1 MPHAGG
7 PEQAAAQDHV
17 PHHPVGSGWQFPDLP
32 APFPGYAFAQ
42 APDTTPPKF
51 ASSGLDISTG
61 VLDITFSEAID
72 VTPATS
78 VDASKIH
85 LRESG
90 NYTHGVT
97 LTAAE
102 LGTTADGATVSFTL
116 ATQHRAEVARMA
128 APQLTIDPGAVQ
140 DVAGNVIGSTFDIST
155 ASFVA
160 AITIPSPADAPAGM
174 AFSNDGTK
182 IFFTDSPNIHEYA
195 MPNAFD
201 VSTISHVATN
211 GSRIL
216 TAPEDVA
223 FSNDGTKMF
232 VADDINED
240 LIIEFNLPVP
250 FNITTASRVGSH
262 EITSQEPSPTGMA
275 FSNDGTRMFVT
286 GWGND
291 NVNEYALPD
300 AFDLTGA
307 LFTAAFD
314 ISTQDGTPDG
324 IAFSNDG
331 TKMFVAGH
339 ANGNI
344 NEYALPNAFN
354 LTGASFTAA
363 FDVSPKESNPTDV
376 AFSNDGTKMFVV
388 GGDSR
393 NNINEYALS
402 SVYPVAVTGQADTGA
417 FVTTWRTTSAN
428 ETITIPATGTYGID
442 WGDGN
447 TNSSVTGSQT
457 HTYAAAGDYT
467 VSILGGLEA
476 ISLAADPANAAKLRS
491 IDQWGDIE
499 WTTMSQAFRGATNM
513 VYNATDAP
521 DLSRVT
527 SMSDMFS
534 YTDSFNGDLSSWN
547 VSSVTDM
554 SFMFFNAASFNG
566 NISSWDVSSVTTMY
580 FMFRNTPFN
589 GDLSS
594 WNVSSVTNTSF
605 MFILAESFDG
615 DLSSWNVSSVTNMR
629 GMFFIASS
637 FSDDL
642 SGWDVSSVTDMAGMF
657 DGAIRFNGDLSG
669 WDVSSVTD
677 MGSMLRVTAFNGNI
691 SSWNVSSVT
700 DMNSMFEGA
709 RAFNQPLDS
718 WDVSS
723 VTRMNNMFNYA
734 TSFNGNISS
743 WNVSSVTHM
752 NSMFAQTD
760 AFNGDI
766 SSWNVSSV
774 TDTFFMFLNATSFN
788 GDISSWNVSSVTDMG
803 GMFDGAT
810 RFNGD
815 LSGWDVSSVA
825 RMDSM
830 FAQTDAFNGNISSW
844 NVSSVARMDSM
855 FAQTDAFNGDLSGWN
870 VSSVTNTSFMFL
882 NATSFNGD
890 ISSWNVSSVTHM
902 HNMFERAAD
911 FNQPIGSWDV
921 SRVVNMT
928 SMFNGA
934 TLFQQNLGE
943 WYIVL
948 DDTSISS
955 ATKTLAIRAQNG
967 ILRDQNPAYGLGS
980 GGDSDMFMIS
990 SGSLG
995 LKAATDYSAKTEY
1008 VVNVT
1013 ASGSS
1018 IFENGNNWRMVDV
1031 GVTGLALPAGA
1042 FVTTWQT
1049 TGANETITIPATG
1062 TYDIAWGDGMT
1073 GSSVTGSQSHTYA
1086 APGDY
1091 VVSISGGLQSFSLAS
1106 NFADAAKL
1114 QSIDQWGDIEWTTM
1128 VGAFRDATNMAY
1140 DATDVPDLSGV
1151 TDMSAMFRTATSFD
1165 GDLSG
1170 WNVSSVRNMNSMF
1183 RGATS
1188 FDGDISGWNV
1198 SSVTDMGF
1206 VFNGAH
1212 TFNQPLQWDV
1222 SSVTDMRLMFN
1233 GARTFNQPL
1242 QWNVSS
1248 VVYMASMFNGATFFD
1263 GDISGWNV
1271 SSVTDMRSMFNV
1283 ATAFD
1288 GDISGWNVSS
1298 VTRMISMFHGATA
1311 FDQPIGSWD
1320 VSSVRSMT
1328 SMFSGATSFDG
1339 DISGWNVSS
1348 VTNTSY
1354 MFRGAT
1360 AFNQDISDWN
1370 VSSVTGERAM
1380 IEMFDGASAFV
1391 QNLGKWYVVLD
1402 DTTISSATETLAI
1415 RAQNGALR
1423 SQNPMYGLG
1432 SGGDSGMFMIS
1443 SGSLG
1448 LKAATDYSAKTEYV
1462 VNVTASGSS
1471 IFENGNNWKTVT
1483 ITVTAD
1489 TASPVP
1495 VLTTD
1500 AILPT
1505 DADSVTVSVD
1515 FGRAINATTFAV
1527 SDVSVTGGTASNLAH
1542 QSGNRTFTFTL
1553 APADYGEVTASIP
1566 AGSVADLA
1574 GNTNTVSNTL
1584 QITFE
1589 APDLESFVTTWRTT
1603 GANEAITIPATGTYD
1618 IDWGDGTTN
1627 SSVTGSQTHT
1637 YAAAGDHT
1645 ISISGGLEAISLAAD
1660 SANAVKLRSIDQW
1673 GSNAWTSMNGAFAG
1687 ATAMTYA
1694 ATDAPDLSG
1703 VQDMSNMFESAR
1715 AFNGNL
1721 SSWNVSSVTRMINM
1735 FGGAT
1740 AFSQPLNDWNVSSVT
1755 SMNGMFYL
1763 ATSFNQPLND
1773 WDVSSVTNMNSMF
1786 YLATSFNQPL
1796 NYWNVSKVTDMDRMF
1811 SDAKAFDKPLN
1822 DWNVSK
1828 VTDMSSMF
1836 ANADAFNR
1844 PLNDWNVS
1852 GVTDMSSMFA
1862 NADTFN
1868 RPLNDWNV
1876 SGVTDMDRMFFDA
1889 TLFHQNLGNWY
1900 VVANAT
1906 SIARTD
1912 VPGVVAELS
1921 AQNAKLGAHSPA
1933 YGNGTGG
1940 DWAYFE
1946 IAGNLLNMTSAAT
1959 KDMYRVN
1966 VTASGPDVF
1975 ESGNNWRVLEITL
1988 TGSANT
1994 APTVDAGTDQ
2004 TVGEGDTVTLSG
2016 GATDPDQGDS
2026 VESYTWSAPAGS
2038 GITFDDSTSATPTFT
2053 APAVASDTV
2062 FTLTL
2067 TASDGTDSGV
2077 DSVNVTVKETSGA
2090 FITTWRTTTA
2100 GESVTIPGSGTYS
2113 VVWGD
2118 GLADTGVS
2126 GSATHTYTTPGDH
2139 TVSISGGLDSIL
2151 LAADPAN
2158 AAKLRSIDQWGDME
2172 WTTMSQAF
2180 QGATHM
2186 VYNATDAPD
2195 LSGVTSISH
2204 MFRGATD
2211 FNDDISSWNVSS
2223 VTNMGGMFRGATDFN
2238 GDISG
2243 WDVSS
2248 VTNMGSMF
2256 NAATSFDGDISG
2268 WDVSSVTG
2276 MSSMFSDTPFNGN
2289 ISSWNVSS
2297 VTSMRDTFRGATD
2310 FNGDISGWNVSSVSF
2325 MDDMFRGAT
2334 DFNQPIGSWDVSS
2347 ARLMDDM
2354 FRDATSFQQNLG
2366 GWYIVLDDV
2375 TISNATETLAI
2386 RAQNGVLLSQTPM
2399 YGLGS
2404 GGDSGMFM
2412 ISSGSLGL
2420 KAATDYSAKT
2430 DYMVNITSDGSF
2442 GTNNWRMVDVTVTD
2456 APNQPP
2462 TVTDITGASSINE
2475 GASGT
2480 LTGTATDGDGTVSSY
2495 LWSVNN
2501 TSAVTITT
2509 GNAATLQYTASQ
2521 VTSNTAVRF
2530 TLTVTDDDGAT
2541 GSDTY
2546 DVTVTNVV
2554 ANQPPT
2560 VTDIT
2565 GASSI
2570 NEGASGTLTGTATDG
2585 DGTVS
2590 SYLWSVNNTSAVTI
2604 TTGNAATLQ
2613 YTASQV
2619 TSNTAVRFTLTVTD
2633 DDGATGSD
2641 TYDVTVTNVVANQPP
2656 TVTDITGASSINEG
2670 ASGTLTGTATDG
2682 DGTVSSYLWSVNNTS
2697 AVTITTGNA
2706 ATLQYTASQV
2716 TSNTAVRFTL
2726 TVTDDDGATGSD
2738 TYDVTVTN
2746 VVANQPPTVTDITGA
2761 SSINEGAS
2769 GTLTGT
2775 ATDGDGTVSSYLW
2788 SVNNTSAVT
2797 ITTGNAATLQYT
2809 ASQVTSNT
2817 AVRFTLTVTDDDG
2830 ATGSDTY
2837 DVTVTNVVANQPPTV
2852 TDITGAS
2859 SINEGASGTLT
2870 GTATDG
2876 DGTVSSYLWSVNNT
2890 SAVTI
2895 TTGNAAT
2902 LQYTASQ
2909 VTSNTAVRFTLTVTD
2924 DDGATGSD
2932 TYDVTVT
2939 NVVANQPPTV
2949 TDITGASSI
2958 NEGAS
2963 GTLTGTATDGDG
2975 TVSSYLWSGQQHLGS
2990 HDHDGERGDPAV
3002 HGIAGYLEHRSQVHP
3017 HRD

>member
-17 PHHPVGSGWQFPDLP
+17 PHHPAGSGWQFPDLP

-42 APDTTPPKF
+42 APDTAPPKF

-72 VTPATS
+72 VTPATR

-160 AITIPSPADAPAGM
+160 AITIPSPADTPAGM
-174 AFSNDGTK
+174 AFSNNGTK

-232 VADDINED
+232 VADDISED

-262 EITSQEPSPTGMA
+262 EITLQEPSPTGMA

-286 GWGND
+286 GWGNG
-291 NVNEYALPD
+291 NVNEYALPN

-307 LFTAAFD
+307 SFTAAFD

-331 TKMFVAGH
+331 TKMFVAGYT
-339 ANGNI
+339 NGNI
-344 NEYALPNAFN
+344 NEYALPNAFD

-363 FDVSPKESNPTDV
+363 FDVSPKESSPTDV

-388 GGDSR
+388 GDDSR
-393 NNINEYALS
+393 NINEYALS

-417 FVTTWRTTSAN
+417 FVTTWRTTGAN
-428 ETITIPATGTYGID
+428 EAITIPATGTYDID

-457 HTYAAAGDYT
+457 HTYAAAGDHT
-467 VSILGGLEA
+467 VSILGGLERINLDSGTSA
-476 ISLAADPANAAKLRS
+476 LKLRS
-491 IDQWGDIE
+491 IDQWGGISWASME
-499 WTTMSQAFRGATNM
+499 NAFKGARNM
-513 VYNATDAP
+513 VYKATDAP
-521 DLSRVT
+521 DLSGVQD
-527 SMSDMFS
+527 MSNMFENARA
-534 YTDSFNGDLSSWN
+534 FNGDLSSWN
-547 VSSVTDM
+547 VSGVTYM
-554 SFMFFNAASFNG
+554 SGMFSQAYDFNQPLND
-566 NISSWDVSSVTTMY
+566 WDVSSVTTMSW
-580 FMFRNTPFN
+580 MFYNALSFN
-589 GDLSS
+589 QTLND
-594 WNVSSVTNTSF
+594 
-605 MFILAESFDG
+605 
-615 DLSSWNVSSVTNMR
+615 
-629 GMFFIASS
+629 
-637 FSDDL
+637 
-642 SGWDVSSVTDMAGMF
+642 WDVSSVIFMNRMF
-657 DGAIRFNGDLSG
+657 DSAGAFDKPLNNWNVSKVTYMNRMFFGADDFNQPLNN
-669 WDVSSVTD
+669 WNVSKVTD
-677 MGSMLRVTAFNGNI
+677 MS
-691 SSWNVSSVT
+691 
-700 DMNSMFEGA
+700 SMFFSA
-709 RAFNQPLDS
+709 DAFNQPLND
-718 WDVSS
+718 
-723 VTRMNNMFNYA
+723 
-734 TSFNGNISS
+734 
-743 WNVSSVTHM
+743 WNVSKVTDM
-752 NSMFAQTD
+752 SRMFFSAD
-760 AFNGDI
+760 AFNQPL
-766 SSWNVSSV
+766 SNWNVS
-774 TDTFFMFLNATSFN
+774 
-788 GDISSWNVSSVTDMG
+788 GVTDMG
-803 GMFDGAT
+803 RMFDGAT
-810 RFNGD
+810 
-815 LSGWDVSSVA
+815 
-825 RMDSM
+825 
-830 FAQTDAFNGNISSW
+830 
-844 NVSSVARMDSM
+844 
-855 FAQTDAFNGDLSGWN
+855 
-870 VSSVTNTSFMFL
+870 
-882 NATSFNGD
+882 
-890 ISSWNVSSVTHM
+890 
-902 HNMFERAAD
+902 
-911 FNQPIGSWDV
+911 
-921 SRVVNMT
+921 
-928 SMFNGA
+928 
-934 TLFQQNLGE
+934 LFHQNLGE

-948 DDTSISS
+948 DGTSISS
-955 ATKTLAIRAQNG
+955 ATETLAIMAQNG
-967 ILRDQNPAYGLGS
+967 ILRGQNPAYALGS

-995 LKAATDYSAKTEY
+995 LNQTVDYYGRTAYSVNITSTGAFGTGNHRMIDITVDEMRDLAGDFVTTWNTSAANQAVTIPVRSGPTYDYTVIWGDGLLDRGVTDNAVHTYADAGGHQVRIYGTYPGIHLNSHAGAPKLVSIDQWGSNAWTSMNGAFAGATAMTYAATDAPDLSGVQDMNGMFESARAFNGDLSSWNVSGVTDMSHMFSGARAFNQPLNDWDVSSVTTMSWMFFGATDFNRPLNDWNVLKVTYMGSMFDSASDFDRPLNDWNVSHVTSMARMFDQATDFNGNISKWNVSKVTNMARMFNGADDFNQPLNDWNVSKVTNMARMFNGADDFNQPLNDWNVSGVTEMARMFSSADDFNQPLNDWNVSKVTDMDHMFDGATLFQQNLGNWY
-1008 VVNVT
+1008 VVANATSIARTDVPGVVAEFSAQNAKLGAHSPTYGNGTGGDWTYFEIAGNLLNMTSTATKGTYRVNVT
-1013 ASGSS
+1013 ASGQDV
-1018 IFENGNNWRMVDV
+1018 FESGNNWRVLKITLTGSANTAPTVDAGTDQTVGEGDTVTLSGGATDPDQGDSVESYTWSAPAGSGITFDDSASATPTFTAPAVASDTVFALTLTASDGTDSGMDSVDV
-1031 GVTGLALPAGA
+1031 TVKETSGA
-1042 FVTTWQT
+1042 FITTWRT
-1049 TGANETITIPATG
+1049 TTANESVTIPGTG
-1062 TYDIAWGDGMT
+1062 TYSVVWGDGLADT
-1073 GSSVTGSQSHTYA
+1073 GVSGSATHTYTT
-1086 APGDY
+1086 PGDHTI
-1091 VVSISGGLQSFSLAS
+1091 SITGGLQSIRNS
-1106 NFADAAKL
+1106 ADYTNAAKML
-1114 QSIDQWGDIEWTTM
+1114 SIDQWGSIRWTGMTSAFEGASNM
-1128 VGAFRDATNMAY
+1128 VY
-1140 DATDVPDLSGV
+1140 KATDAPDLSGV
-1151 TDMSAMFRTATSFD
+1151 QDMSNMFRRA
-1165 GDLSG
+1165 
-1170 WNVSSVRNMNSMF
+1170 
-1183 RGATS
+1183 AS
-1188 FDGDISGWNV
+1188 FDGDISNWNVSSVTNMEGMFREAASFNQTLNDWDVSSVINMQRVFHGAASFDGDISNWNVSSVTSMRSMFSSAHAFNQHLNDWNVSSVTSMRSMFSSAHAFNQHLNDWNV
-1198 SSVTDMGF
+1198 SSVTDMFG
-1206 VFNGAH
+1206 
-1212 TFNQPLQWDV
+1212 
-1222 SSVTDMRLMFN
+1222 
-1233 GARTFNQPL
+1233 
-1242 QWNVSS
+1242 
-1248 VVYMASMFNGATFFD
+1248 
-1263 GDISGWNV
+1263 
-1271 SSVTDMRSMFNV
+1271 
-1283 ATAFD
+1283 
-1288 GDISGWNVSS
+1288 
-1298 VTRMISMFHGATA
+1298 
-1311 FDQPIGSWD
+1311 
-1320 VSSVRSMT
+1320 
-1328 SMFSGATSFDG
+1328 
-1339 DISGWNVSS
+1339 
-1348 VTNTSY
+1348 
-1354 MFRGAT
+1354 
-1360 AFNQDISDWN
+1360 
-1370 VSSVTGERAM
+1370 
-1380 IEMFDGASAFV
+1380 MFDGASIFDQHLNGWNVSKVTDMDNMFSNADAFDKPLNDWNV
-1391 QNLGKWYVVLD
+1391 SKVTDMYRMFFGADAFNQPLNDWDVSKVTDMSQMFDDATLFHQNLGEWYIVLD
-1402 DTTISSATETLAI
+1402 GTSISSATETLDI
-1415 RAQNGALR
+1415 MAQNDILGG
-1423 SQNPMYGLG
+1423 QNPAYALG
-1432 SGGDSGMFMIS
+1432 DGGDSDMFMV
-1443 SGSLG
+1443 SGDSLG
-1448 LKAATDYSAKTEYV
+1448 LNQTVDYSAKTAYSV
-1462 VNVTASGSS
+1462 S
-1471 IFENGNNWKTVT
+1471 ITSTGAFGTGNHRMID
-1483 ITVTAD
+1483 ITVD
-1489 TASPVP
+1489 EM
-1495 VLTTD
+1495 
-1500 AILPT
+1500 
-1505 DADSVTVSVD
+1505 
-1515 FGRAINATTFAV
+1515 R
-1527 SDVSVTGGTASNLAH
+1527 
-1542 QSGNRTFTFTL
+1542 
-1553 APADYGEVTASIP
+1553 
-1566 AGSVADLA
+1566 DLA
-1574 GNTNTVSNTL
+1574 G
-1584 QITFE
+1584 
-1589 APDLESFVTTWRTT
+1589 DFVTTWSTSA
-1603 GANEAITIPATGTYD
+1603 ANQAVTIPVRSGPTYD
-1618 IDWGDGTTN
+1618 YTVIWGDGLLDRG
-1627 SSVTGSQTHT
+1627 VTGNAVHT
-1637 YAAAGDHT
+1637 YADAGGHQVRIYGT
-1645 ISISGGLEAISLAAD
+1645 YPGIHLNFHAD
-1660 SANAVKLRSIDQW
+1660 APKLVSIDQW

-1703 VQDMSNMFESAR
+1703 VQDMSNMFENAI
-1715 AFNGNL
+1715 AFNGDL
-1721 SSWNVSSVTRMINM
+1721 SSWNVSGVTDMSDM
-1735 FGGAT
+1735 FSQAYD
-1740 AFSQPLNDWNVSSVT
+1740 FNQPLNDWNVSSVT
-1755 SMNGMFYL
+1755 DMSWMFYL
-1763 ATSFNQPLND
+1763 ADSFNRPLND
-1773 WDVSSVTNMNSMF
+1773 WDVSHVTSMTRMFDQATVFNGDISKWNVSKVTNMARMF
-1786 YLATSFNQPL
+1786 YLADSFNQTL
-1796 NYWNVSKVTDMDRMF
+1796 NGWNVSKVTDMDRMF
-1811 SDAKAFDKPLN
+1811 LSANSFNQPLN
-1822 DWNVSK
+1822 GWNVSK
-1828 VTDMSSMF
+1828 VTDMGSMF
-1836 ANADAFNR
+1836 FSADAFNR
-1844 PLNDWNVS
+1844 PLNGWNVS
-1852 GVTDMSSMFA
+1852 GVTDME
-1862 NADTFN
+1862 
-1868 RPLNDWNV
+1868 
-1876 SGVTDMDRMFFDA
+1876 RMFDGA

-1940 DWAYFE
+1940 DWTYFE

-1959 KDMYRVN
+1959 KGTYRVN

-2053 APAVASDTV
+2053 APAVTADTT

-2100 GESVTIPGSGTYS
+2100 NEPVTIPGSGTYS

-2126 GSATHTYTTPGDH
+2126 GSTTHTYTTPGDH
-2139 TVSISGGLDSIL
+2139 TVSISGGLEAIS

-2180 QGATHM
+2180 EGATNM

-2195 LSGVTSISH
+2195 LSGVTRISS
-2204 MFRGATD
+2204 MFDGAAAFDGNLSSWNVSSVTQMNSMFSD
-2211 FNDDISSWNVSS
+2211 ATSFDGDISSWNVSS
-2223 VTNMGGMFRGATDFN
+2223 VKGMASMFRYATSFDGDISRWDVSSVTGMGSMFNDATSFEGNLSSWNVSSVATMSGMFSDATSFDS
-2238 GDISG
+2238 DISG

-2248 VTNMGSMF
+2248 ALYIGQMF
-2256 NAATSFDGDISG
+2256 DGATS
-2268 WDVSSVTG
+2268 
-2276 MSSMFSDTPFNGN
+2276 
-2289 ISSWNVSS
+2289 
-2297 VTSMRDTFRGATD
+2297 
-2310 FNGDISGWNVSSVSF
+2310 
-2325 MDDMFRGAT
+2325 
-2334 DFNQPIGSWDVSS
+2334 FNQPIGSWDVSS
-2347 ARLMDDM
+2347 ARIMNHM

-2386 RAQNGVLLSQTPM
+2386 GAQNGVLRSQNPM

-2420 KAATDYSAKT
+2420 KAAADYSAKT
-2430 DYMVNITSDGSF
+2430 EYVVNVTSTGLF

-2797 ITTGNAATLQYT
+2797 ITTGTRRPCSTRHRRLPRTPQ
-2809 ASQVTSNT
+2809 S
-2817 AVRFTLTVTDDDG
+2817 
-2830 ATGSDTY
+2830 GS
-2837 DVTVTNVVANQPPTV
+2837 PSP
-2852 TDITGAS
+2852 
-2859 SINEGASGTLT
+2859 
-2870 GTATDG
+2870 
-2876 DGTVSSYLWSVNNT
+2876 
-2890 SAVTI
+2890 
-2895 TTGNAAT
+2895 
-2902 LQYTASQ
+2902 
-2909 VTSNTAVRFTLTVTD
+2909 
-2924 DDGATGSD
+2924 
-2932 TYDVTVT
+2932 
-2939 NVVANQPPTV
+2939 
-2949 TDITGASSI
+2949 
-2958 NEGAS
+2958 
-2963 GTLTGTATDGDG
+2963 
-2975 TVSSYLWSGQQHLGS
+2975 
-2990 HDHDGERGDPAV
+2990 
-3002 HGIAGYLEHRSQVHP
+3002 
-3017 HRD
+3017 